1 MNPMMIADIIP
12 PMSYGDLDVNMQ
24 TGIISGISVR
34 PYWCLNY
41 GGRLIAPSVIVIHF
55 TAGAGGAKASIDWM
69 NKAHT
74 SSHVV
79 IDRSGGIWQSLPLT
93 NMGLHAG
100 KGDWRGYHNTLN
112 HHSFGIELSNL
123 GPMWSVP
130 NKQLVDSY
138 GREQT
143 DRVAIPA
150 PHRNAGIL
158 EVKKI
163 VGDTAYDKI
172 VALGVKEPNF
182 NICWWE
188 VFPDEQIKALQ
199 RLCSLLVTRFPTV
212 TDIIGHDSYARM
224 RKIDPGPAL
233 QLEKLVGWMPKGR
246 TILYQDTPQRSGYTS
261 QLDTPDYLR
270 NLVTSRRFGAGNV
283 GQDIG

>member
-24 TGIISGISVR
+24 SGIISGINVR
-34 PYWCLNY
+34 PFWCIHY
-41 GGRLIAPSVIVIHF
+41 GGRLIAPSAIVVHF
-55 TAGAGGAKASIDWM
+55 TAGAGGAKASIEWM
-69 NKAHT
+69 RKAET

-93 NMGLHAG
+93 KIAYHAG

-123 GPMWSVP
+123 GPMWRTE
-130 NKQLVDSY
+130 KRQLVDSY

-143 DRVAIPA
+143 DRVTIPV
-150 PHRNAGIL
+150 PHRNGGIL
-158 EVKKI
+158 DVRKI
-163 VGDTAYDKI
+163 VGDAAYKKI
-172 VALGVKEPNF
+172 EAQGIKDPKF
-182 NICWWE
+182 NHCEWE
-188 VFPDEQIKALQ
+188 VFPEEQVATLQ

-212 TDIIGHDSYARM
+212 TDIIGHDTYAPM
-224 RKIDPGPAL
+224 RKVDPGPAL
-233 QLEKLVGWMPKGR
+233 QLEKLVGWMPQGR
-246 TILYQDTPQRSGYTS
+246 TILYQDSPQRTGYTS
-261 QLDTPDYLR
+261 SLDTADYLR